1 MIYPEQAWRP
11 RVSNTAHILS
21 LFMVANLVPTL
32 NLEPP
37 LMALNALTM
46 GGQSILMRPVSS
58 FMGIPIGGTNSRLG
72 SAVMEMVVT

>member
-1 MIYPEQAWRP
+1 MIYPEQAWRR

-32 NLEPP
+32 NPEPP

>member
-11 RVSNTAHILS
+11 RVSNTTHILS

-32 NLEPP
+32 NPEPP